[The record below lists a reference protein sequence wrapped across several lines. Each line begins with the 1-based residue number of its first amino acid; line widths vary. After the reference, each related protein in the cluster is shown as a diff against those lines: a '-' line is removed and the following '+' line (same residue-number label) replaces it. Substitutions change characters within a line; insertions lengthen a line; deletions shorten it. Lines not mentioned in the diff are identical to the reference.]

1 MFSEVSGK
9 GKSISPTINGILGL
23 YSRSHYESNASY
35 FINLNDK
42 PFKFKNNIF
51 ASAEILVLLV
61 GYCYN
66 LNRKRN
72 FTLESNLE
80 SKQNLRFN

>member
-23 YSRSHYESNASY
+23 YSRRQWESNASY

-51 ASAEILVLLV
+51 ASAEILLSCLSDIATILI
-61 GYCYN
+61 GN
-66 LNRKRN
+66 E
-72 FTLESNLE
+72 TLFLRAIWKA
-80 SKQNLRFN
+80 SKI